1 MVKEMVKRF
10 KDLYKSVKGEDFP
23 SDAKTQLLAAVEA
36 VFSSWNNPRA
46 IVYRRMNDIPGD
58 WGTAVNVQAM
68 VFGNM
73 GDDCG
78 TGVAFTRNPSTGEK
92 KLYGEYLINAQGE
105 DVVAGIRTPL
115 PISSLE
121 QDMPIVY
128 QQFVSISQLLEKHYR
143 DMQDIEFTVERGKLY
158 ILQTRN
164 GKRTAAA
171 AIKIAVDMVHEGL
184 ITKEEAMLRVD
195 AKQINQVLHPR
206 IDTTVK
212 LDVIATGLPASPG
225 AASGSVVF
233 DADEAEKLGKEGQ
246 KVILVRTET
255 TPDDIH
261 GLVMSQGV
269 LTSRGGMTSHA
280 AVVARGMGKPA
291 VCGCEGIKIDYQQKL
306 FTVGA
311 YTLKEG
317 DVISIDGSTGHV
329 MLGQVPT
336 LAPELGGDFA
346 EFLGWADEI
355 RTLGVRANADTP
367 EDAKKAREFGAAGIG
382 LTRTEHMFMQQER
395 LPFVQ
400 QMIMA
405 ETAEERQKALDK
417 LLEFQQEDFYG
428 ILKEME
434 GYPVCIRLLDPPL
447 HEFLPNREELLVE
460 ITRLKC
466 TGGDPALI
474 KEKETL
480 LKKVES
486 LHEFNPM
493 LGHRGCRLG
502 ITYPE
507 IYAMQARAIFQ
518 ATAQLTKEGVK
529 AIPEVEIPLVIHVNE
544 LAFLR
549 NQTIEIAEQVMAE
562 TGVKFE
568 YTVGTMIEVPRA
580 ALTADEVAREAD
592 FFSFGTNDLTQTT
605 FGFSRDDAEGK
616 FLQHYID
623 RKVLKEN
630 PFVTIDPYSVGK
642 LMDMAVKLGRSTKP
656 GLLIGICGEH
666 GGDPESI
673 EICYKLG
680 LDFVSCSAF
689 RVPIARLAAAQAA
702 IKHQG

>member
-1 MVKEMVKRF
+1 VADNFGLKIGIEGEKEF
-10 KDLYKSVKGEDFP
+10 KNAIREINQSFKVLGSEMNLVASQFDKQDKS
-23 SDAKTQLLAAVEA
+23 VEA
-36 VFSSWNNPRA
+36 VTARNKVLNKEIELQKEKIATLEKALANAASSFGETDRRTQSWQIQLNNAKAELNKMER
-46 IVYRRMNDIPGD
+46 
-58 WGTAVNVQAM
+58 
-68 VFGNM
+68 
-73 GDDCG
+73 
-78 TGVAFTRNPSTGEK
+78 E
-92 KLYGEYLINAQGE
+92 
-105 DVVAGIRTPL
+105 
-115 PISSLE
+115 LE
-121 QDMPIVY
+121 QSAESADELGDELKE
-128 QQFVSISQLLEKHYR
+128 SGDNAEKSSSKF
-143 DMQDIEFTVERGKLY
+143 EKLGSV
-158 ILQTRN
+158 LK
-164 GKRTAAA
+164 GVGAAMGAAA
-171 AIKIAVDMVHEGL
+171 AA
-184 ITKEEAMLRVD
+184 A
-195 AKQINQVLHPR
+195 
-206 IDTTVK
+206 
-212 LDVIATGLPASPG
+212 G

-702 IKHQG
+702 VKHPR